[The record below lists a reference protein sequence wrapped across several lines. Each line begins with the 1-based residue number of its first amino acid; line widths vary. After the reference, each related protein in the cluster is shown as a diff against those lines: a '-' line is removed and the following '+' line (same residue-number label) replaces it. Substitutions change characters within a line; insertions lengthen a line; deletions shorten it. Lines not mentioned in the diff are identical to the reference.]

1 MGNYVFISI
10 YILPLLSEVFI
21 KSSEC
26 CEALQFLNHAVP
38 PPPTPLLFSSC
49 WHQYSA
55 VQGAVVVHSMERLV
69 LNWALGNFP
78 KKLLHLLN

>member
-38 PPPTPLLFSSC
+38 PPQPPFYLAAAGINIQQYRELWWFIAWKGLF
-49 WHQYSA
+49 
-55 VQGAVVVHSMERLV
+55 
-69 LNWALGNFP
+69 
-78 KKLLHLLN
+78 